1 MELKKAVK
9 LGYTII
15 QLFECCWHYDT
26 TTIYDKSTGST
37 GLLSQYM
44 DAFIGLK
51 VKASGYPDNIDT
63 QERENNFIKE
73 IFEREGVHLNKNN
86 IKHNPGS
93 RAVAKL
99 CLNNPCGK
107 LGQRSNMSTSE
118 FIRHPREFF
127 DLLTSDEIDVQE
139 CLVVNEDCIFVKYKN
154 NKGFEK
160 MSPNANPIIAS
171 YVTSHARLV
180 LYSYLGKNEKRVIYC
195 DTDSI
200 VY

>member
-1 MELKKAVK
+1 
-9 LGYTII
+9 
-15 QLFECCWHYDT
+15 
-26 TTIYDKSTGST
+26 
-37 GLLSQYM
+37 M

-51 VKASGYPDNIDT
+51 VEASGYPDNIDT

-99 CLNNPCGK
+99 CLNNLWGK

-127 DLLTSDEIDVQE
+127 DLLTSEKIQE

-160 MSPNANPIIAS
+160 MSANANPIIAS

-180 LYSYLGKNEKRVIYC
+180 LYGYLEK
-195 DTDSI
+195 
-200 VY
+200 